1 MNFKKSA
8 LSYWCFPSPRQ
19 SDLKFL
25 LLLSHWLHGV
35 SESMWRIQDV
45 AGGVLLPAAAP
56 VPDDAL
62 PGHWSWK
69 PGCHIQVLLPSHNFP
84 WRCNCPQ
91 EPDPGIILPVMSFTI
106 IISFPMVLI
115 ITIYSI
121 PNKWK
126 MLQVFYMGGSK
137 VSLHDAPT
145 SSSPRV
151 ASSLHCDVDPGFTF
165 LSWFV
170 EKDCAKLSGSVW
182 TLHVARS
189 GLIGNLPNQWG
200 PGFQKISKFCKTHV
214 KTHKKYH

>member
-145 SSSPRV
+145 SSSPCV
-151 ASSLHCDVDPGFTF
+151 VSSPHCDVDPDFPGFTF
-165 LSWFV
+165 LSQFV
-170 EKDCAKLSGSVW
+170 EKCCVNCAKLSGAVW
-182 TLHVARS
+182 TLHATEWWAYWE
-189 GLIGNLPNQWG
+189 P
-200 PGFQKISKFCKTHV
+200 SKPMRTWFSEDFLV
-214 KTHKKYH
+214 L

>member
-137 VSLHDAPT
+137 VSPCMM
-145 SSSPRV
+145 RQ
-151 ASSLHCDVDPGFTF
+151 
-165 LSWFV
+165 
-170 EKDCAKLSGSVW
+170 
-182 TLHVARS
+182 R
-189 GLIGNLPNQWG
+189 LPAL
-200 PGFQKISKFCKTHV
+200 V
-214 KTHKKYH
+214 